1 MLVNVENISPI
12 KKKLSFEVPSDRVSR
27 EIEKVYGQIR
37 KSASIK
43 GFRKGKVP
51 QPIIEKYYSGAMES
65 DVMKNLVNETYAKAL
80 VDEKIIPVSTPDFES
95 GDIKP
100 GEAFSYTVTFETAP
114 EIDVKDYKGLQL
126 EKRRFVSNQEVAD
139 GRLSELREGMAQLK
153 VVDEER
159 PAADGDFV
167 MIDFKGFLN
176 GVPFERGEA
185 VDYML
190 QLGSKH
196 FIPGFEEQVVGMAVG
211 DSKEIG
217 VTFPAEYGVPDLAG
231 KPVTFQVTL
240 KEIKAKEL
248 PPLDDDFARQ
258 FGPYETMEQLR
269 EKISEVFEKEEL
281 QKIENELKDAAVKVL
296 IAKHEFEVP
305 EAMVEKQQTVLIEN
319 MRNNLASRNLD
330 FAKIGTSEE
339 TIRSQSRDVAVSQV
353 KGSLLLAAV
362 AEKEGIRIEDSELEE
377 KIRDFAAQANK
388 DFEEINAI
396 YAANPYAKDT
406 LVMQLREDKVIDYL
420 LKNANVVEVDKVD
433 AIPEDH

>member
-114 EIDVKDYKGLQL
+114 EIDVKDYNGLQL
-126 EKRRFVSNQEVAD
+126 EKRRFVSNQDVVD

-319 MRNNLASRNLD
+319 MRSNLASRNLD

-377 KIRDFAAQANK
+377 KIRNFAVQANK

>member
-114 EIDVKDYKGLQL
+114 EIDVKDYNGLQL
-126 EKRRFVSNQEVAD
+126 EKRRFVSNQEVVD
-139 GRLSELREGMAQLK
+139 GRLNELREGMAQLK

-167 MIDFKGFLN
+167 MIDFKGFLD

-281 QKIENELKDAAVKVL
+281 QKIENELKDAAVKAL

-319 MRNNLASRNLD
+319 MRSNLASRNLD

>member
-1 MLVNVENISPI
+1 MLVNVENVSPI
-12 KKKLSFEVPSDRVSR
+12 KKKLSFEIPSDRVSR

-37 KSASIK
+37 KSAAIK

-51 QPIIEKYYSGAMES
+51 QPIIEKYYSDRMQS
-65 DVMKNLVNETYAKAL
+65 DVLKNLVNETYTSAL
-80 VDEKIIPVSTPDFES
+80 MEKKIVPVSAPEFES
-95 GDIKP
+95 GDLKP

-114 EIDVKDYKGLQL
+114 EIELKDYSGLKL
-126 EKRRFVSNQEVAD
+126 EKRRFVPNQEVVD
-139 GRLSELREGMAQLK
+139 GRINELREGMAQLK
-153 VVDEER
+153 VVEEAR
-159 PAADGDFV
+159 PATEGDFV

-211 DSKEIG
+211 ENKEIA
-217 VTFPAEYGVPDLAG
+217 VTFPVEYGVPDLAG
-231 KPVTFQVTL
+231 KPVTFEVTL

-258 FGPYETMEQLR
+258 FGPYETADQLK

-281 QKIENELKDAAVKVL
+281 QKIENELKDAAVKAL

-305 EAMVEKQQTVLIEN
+305 EAMVEKQQSVLVEN
-319 MRNNLASRNLD
+319 MRSNLASRNLD

-339 TIRSQSRDVAVSQV
+339 TIRSQSREVAVNQV
-353 KGSLLLAAV
+353 KGSLLLAAL
-362 AEKEGIRIEDSELEE
+362 ADKEGIKVEDAELEE
-377 KIRDFAAQANK
+377 KMRDIAAEANK
-388 DFEEINAI
+388 DFEQIETL

-406 LVMQLREDKVIDYL
+406 LVMQLREDKVIDFL
-420 LKNANVVEVDKVD
+420 LKNAVIAEVDALTEKQ
-433 AIPEDH
+433 